1 MTLEAVQVERR
12 ILTVADYHKMIEAKI
27 LGDNDRVELI
37 YGQLINMS
45 AVSSSHSG
53 RVNRISSYFIRNL
66 SPEKYVICVQNPIT
80 LTNEN
85 SEPEPDVAIARYR
98 EDFYTESHPVPAD
111 IHLLIEVSNTT
122 LNYDRKVKTKLYAE
136 ANIAEYWI
144 VNTDKGE
151 IEIYREPTN
160 GQYISVKKYK
170 KGEKLSFSLSKE
182 KIEVNTLIG

>member
-12 ILTVADYHKMIEAKI
+12 ILSVADYHKMIEANI
-27 LGDNDRVELI
+27 LGENDRVELI

-53 RVNRISSYFIRNL
+53 RVNRISSFFIRNL
-66 SPEKYVICVQNPIT
+66 SPDEYVICVQNPIT
-80 LTNEN
+80 LADEN
-85 SEPEPDVAIARYR
+85 SEPEPDIVIARFR
-98 EDFYTESHPVPAD
+98 EDFYTKSHPSPAD

-144 VNTDKGE
+144 INTDKAE
-151 IEIYREPTN
+151 IEVYKYPKNNEYSTF
-160 GQYISVKKYK
+160 KKYK
-170 KGEKLSFSLSKE
+170 KGENLSFSLLKE
-182 KIEVNTLIG
+182 KIEVNALLG